1 MENIKNLTPKQIAV
15 AAIIAVL
22 AIAAIVPHII
32 YPAKRGTAYVQVDT
46 ATYNTL
52 VRDNDSLRFTLDS
65 IMEIHS
71 KVSSDIT
78 KEVKTQLRKRAL
90 IDSVYKVIDMRLDT
104 LYTDRISS
112 ASLVPYEEFASAIIT
127 IPYEDVQSRC
137 NFSNVTDDPELLQ
150 AFQTFF
156 DTKNMEYF
164 NKANEQLRS
173 KPSFFNAGLSDEEI
187 QFFDSLYLAG
197 LPYQPFTPKN
207 N

>member
-15 AAIIAVL
+15 VAIITVL

-32 YPAKRGTAYVQVDT
+32 YPAKRGAAYVQVDT

-78 KEVKTQLRKRAL
+78 KEVKAQLRRRAL

-156 DTKNMEYF
+156 DTKNKEYF

-173 KPSFFNAGLSDEEI
+173 KPSFFNVGLSDEEI

>member
-1 MENIKNLTPKQIAV
+1 METNKKLTPKQIAV

-22 AIAAIVPHII
+22 AIAAIVPHFN
-32 YPAKRGTAYVQVDT
+32 PSKKGAAYVQVDT

-65 IMEIHS
+65 IMILHS

-78 KEVKTQLRKRAL
+78 KEVTAQLRRRAL
-90 IDSVYKVIDMRLDT
+90 IDSVYKVIDRRLDT
-104 LYTDRISS
+104 LYSDRVTS
-112 ASLVPYEEFASAIIT
+112 ASLVPYEEFATAIVT

-137 NFSNVTDDPELLQ
+137 NFMDVTDDPELLQ

-197 LPYQPFTPKN
+197 LPYQPYTPKN

>member
-22 AIAAIVPHII
+22 TIAAIVPNLV
-32 YPAKRGTAYVQVDT
+32 YPAKRGDAYVQVDT

-65 IMEIHS
+65 IMLLHS

-78 KEVKTQLRKRAL
+78 QEVAAQLRRRAL
-90 IDSVYKVIDMRLDT
+90 IDSVYKVIDRRLDT
-104 LYTDRISS
+104 LYSDRVSS
-112 ASLVPYEEFASAIIT
+112 ANLVPYEEFASAIVT

-197 LPYQPFTPKN
+197 LPYQPYTPKN

>member
-15 AAIIAVL
+15 VAIITVL

-32 YPAKRGTAYVQVDT
+32 YPAKRGAAYVQVDT

-78 KEVKTQLRKRAL
+78 KEVKAQLRRRAL

-137 NFSNVTDDPELLQ
+137 NFSHVTDDPELLQ

-173 KPSFFNAGLSDEEI
+173 KPSFFNVGLSDEEI

>member
-1 MENIKNLTPKQIAV
+1 MGNIKNLTPKQIAV
-15 AAIIAVL
+15 VAIITVL

-32 YPAKRGTAYVQVDT
+32 YPAKRGAAYVQVDT

-78 KEVKTQLRKRAL
+78 KEVKAQLRRRAL

-173 KPSFFNAGLSDEEI
+173 KPSFFNVGLSDEEI

>member
-22 AIAAIVPHII
+22 AIAAIVPHFV
-32 YPAKRGTAYVQVDT
+32 YPSRKGAAYVQVDT

-65 IMEIHS
+65 IMLLHS

-78 KEVKTQLRKRAL
+78 KEVAAQLRRRAL
-90 IDSVYKVIDMRLDT
+90 IDSVYKVIDSRLDT
-104 LYTDRISS
+104 LYTDKVSS
-112 ASLVPYEEFASAIIT
+112 ANLVPYEEFATAIVT

-137 NFSNVTDDPELLQ
+137 NFSDITDDPELLQ

-197 LPYQPFTPKN
+197 LPYQPYTPKN

>member
-1 MENIKNLTPKQIAV
+1 METNKKLTPKQIAV

-22 AIAAIVPHII
+22 AIAAIVPHFN
-32 YPAKRGTAYVQVDT
+32 PSKKGAAYVQVDT

-65 IMEIHS
+65 IMILHS

-78 KEVKTQLRKRAL
+78 KEVAAQLRRRAL
-90 IDSVYKVIDMRLDT
+90 IDSVYKVIDRRLDT
-104 LYTDRISS
+104 LYSDRVTS
-112 ASLVPYEEFASAIIT
+112 ASLVPYEEFATAIVT

-137 NFSNVTDDPELLQ
+137 NFVDITDDPELLQ

-197 LPYQPFTPKN
+197 LPYQPYTPKN

>member
-1 MENIKNLTPKQIAV
+1 METNKKLTPKQIAV

-22 AIAAIVPHII
+22 AIAAIVPHFV
-32 YPAKRGTAYVQVDT
+32 YPSRKGAAYVQVDT

-65 IMEIHS
+65 IMLLHS

-78 KEVKTQLRKRAL
+78 KEVAAQLRRRAL
-90 IDSVYKVIDMRLDT
+90 IDSVYKVIDSRLDT
-104 LYTDRISS
+104 LYTDKVSS
-112 ASLVPYEEFASAIIT
+112 ANLVPYEEFATAIVT

-137 NFSNVTDDPELLQ
+137 NFSDITDDPELLQ

-197 LPYQPFTPKN
+197 LPYQPYTPKN

>member
-15 AAIIAVL
+15 VAIITVL

-32 YPAKRGTAYVQVDT
+32 YPAKRGAAYVQVDT

-78 KEVKTQLRKRAL
+78 KEVKAQLRRRAL

-137 NFSNVTDDPELLQ
+137 NFSNVTDDSELLQ

-173 KPSFFNAGLSDEEI
+173 KPSFFNAGLSAEEI

>member
-15 AAIIAVL
+15 VAIITVL

-32 YPAKRGTAYVQVDT
+32 YPAKRGAAYVQVDT

-78 KEVKTQLRKRAL
+78 KEVKAQLRRRAL

-173 KPSFFNAGLSDEEI
+173 KPSFFNVGLSDEEI